1 MAKQHTRQ
9 AVISR
14 LNKTLQN
21 GHAIIVTGAGIG
33 LSAKC
38 QEKGGSDLI
47 VVYNSGKFRMN
58 GLSSTAGNLPIG
70 DANAIVYELGERVVL
85 PIVKETP
92 VIAGVYGVDPTRDIV
107 RFLKS
112 LKDLGFSGVINFPT
126 VARLDGKFRDDLEKM
141 GLGFEREVEMISQAR
156 QLDLFTMAYVFNP
169 DEARMMAKAGTD
181 VLVAHMGVTSGGL
194 TGTADV
200 MSLDDAVNLT
210 NEIIAAGDS
219 VRNDLI
225 HLSHG
230 GPISGEPEVRYVM
243 SRTKA
248 VGFVAASSVERTPV
262 ENAIIGAVENFKNI
276 RVKKFV
282 DEVRNDGQAGT
293 ETAN

>member
-1 MAKQHTRQ
+1 MAKLYTREEI
-9 AVISR
+9 ISR
-14 LNKTLQN
+14 LNTTVSN

-38 QEKGGSDLI
+38 QEKGGADLI

-85 PIVKETP
+85 PIVKTTP
-92 VIAGVYGVDPTRDIV
+92 VIAGVYGVDPTRDIEK
-107 RFLKS
+107 FLIS

-141 GLGFEREVEMISQAR
+141 GLGFVREAEMIHKAR
-156 QLDLFTMAYVFNP
+156 QLGLFTMAYVFNP
-169 DEARMMAKAGTD
+169 DEARIMAKAGTD

-200 MSLDDAVNLT
+200 MSLDEAVTLT
-210 NEIIAAGDS
+210 NEIISAGDS
-219 VRNDLI
+219 IRNGLI
-225 HLSHG
+225 HLTHG
-230 GPISGEPEVRYVM
+230 GPISGENDVRYVLA
-243 SRTKA
+243 RTKA
-248 VGFVAASSVERTPV
+248 VGFVAASSVERT
-262 ENAIIGAVENFKNI
+262 
-276 RVKKFV
+276 R
-282 DEVRNDGQAGT
+282 RNR
-293 ETAN
+293 